1 MMNNIGFPQRSSE
14 GPPMNN
20 ISDNRYAVVPSR
32 IWDGTA
38 DGALGAHAVLVKGS
52 RIEAVASI
60 QDLPA
65 GIRRIDLPG
74 CTLLPGLIDSHAH
87 YAKSFAPAF
96 LSAGVTTIRDV
107 GNNSEWILAQRQNNL
122 HEMAHGPRILCCG
135 WALDGMEGIWK
146 YVAKRHPDEESLR
159 ASIRENIAQG
169 VDAIKL
175 YASLSAPLLR
185 AGVEEAHSHGRFVLA
200 HLNNTSAVEAA
211 EAGLNE
217 IEHFSR
223 CDVAWRPAS
232 QADDDTLIDLFLAK
246 GTIMNPTLN
255 VWDRLGRAL
264 EHVFLHDIRRKWV
277 HPELLEIWDRI
288 PYRRCEANKRMR
300 FQSLMPNLK
309 RFLLRCHERDV
320 VIAAGTDLPFIN
332 LIPGFALHDEL
343 AQYVDA
349 GMRPVDALRAATSTN
364 AKVLGLADRIGR
376 IAPSLDADLVAVGG
390 NPLERIDDLANVK
403 LVVRGGVELGL
414 EGLFDAAQQAFKA
427 PMDDPIIRDLRD
439 YVAGEM
445 PSYAQ
450 KG

>member
-1 MMNNIGFPQRSSE
+1 MKTL
-14 GPPMNN
+14 
-20 ISDNRYAVVPSR
+20 DNRRLALVPSR

-38 DGALGAHAVLVKGS
+38 DEALDGRAVLVKGN

-60 QDLPA
+60 QDIPD
-65 GIRRIDLPG
+65 GMRRIDLSG

-96 LSAGVTTIRDV
+96 LSAGVTTVRDV
-107 GNNSEWILAQRQNNL
+107 ANNSEWILSQRQSNL
-122 HEMAHGPRILCCG
+122 NDMAHGPRILCCG

-146 YVAKRHPDEESLR
+146 YVAKRHSDEESLR
-159 ASIRENIAQG
+159 ASIRENITQG

-175 YASLSAPLLR
+175 YAGLSEPMLR

-200 HLNNTSAVEAA
+200 HLNNTSATEAA
-211 EAGLNE
+211 AAGLNE

-232 QADDDTLIDLFLAK
+232 VAEDDALIDLFLAK

-277 HPELLEIWDRI
+277 HPTLLDIWDRI
-288 PYRRCEANKRMR
+288 PYRRCEASKRMR
-300 FQSLMPNLK
+300 FQTLMPNLK
-309 RFLLRCHERDV
+309 RFLLRCHERGV
-320 VIAAGTDLPFIN
+320 VIAAGTDSPFIN

-349 GMRPVDALRAATSTN
+349 GLRPVDALRAATSTN
-364 AKVLGLADRIGR
+364 ARVLGLELRIGR
-376 IAPSLDADLVAVGG
+376 ISPGMDADLVAVSG
-390 NPLERIDDLANVK
+390 NPLARIDDLANVK
-403 LVVRGGVELGL
+403 LVMRGGVELEL
-414 EGLFDAAQQAFKA
+414 KGLFAAAQQAFKA
-427 PMDDPIIRDLRD
+427 PMDDPIIRDLSD

-445 PSYAQ
+445 PTYSQ